1 MKLTKKHEKMELSK
15 FILVLG
21 VVEMKFWNSFLVGTV
36 GQEGAHTSWVMA
48 RERTRECKM

>member
-21 VVEMKFWNSFLVGTV
+21 VVEMQFRNSFPVGTV
-36 GQEGAHTSWVMA
+36 GQEGAYTSWIMA
-48 RERTRECKM
+48 RECKM